1 MVEVVHLP
9 RQLKP
14 EEFAT
19 WDELFS
25 TEQVPPDRM
34 AEILRD
40 NPDFAEY
47 RRKRHGPL

>member
-1 MVEVVHLP
+1 MAEIKALP
-9 RQLKP
+9 KHIKP
-14 EEFAT
+14 EHFEM

-47 RRKRHGPL
+47 RRKRHSG